1 MRKINM
7 ARPVVMSEPEY
18 RKHIVNTAKYLVI
31 TEGIGQL
38 SMREIAKAAKTS
50 VTQMYRKGI
59 AGIED
64 IIFMLN
70 EKTLDILIEH
80 IAQIDLG
87 QCDGEDGLRQLA
99 AVYLEFSRPASEY
112 YPLWELMQRL
122 NADRLDSPVS
132 YQQKT
137 ALLFSYGERAVQKAI
152 PRLTGTELTEA
163 TRILWASIHG
173 ICHLHARDKLVS
185 TGQSPI
191 NIMVKH
197 LIHIFI
203 NGLRG

>member
-1 MRKINM
+1 M
-7 ARPVVMSEPEY
+7 ARPVVMSVTEY
-18 RKHIVNTAKYLVI
+18 RKHIVNTAKNLVI
-31 TEGIGQL
+31 NKGIGQL
-38 SMREIAKAAKTS
+38 SMREIAKAASTS

-70 EKTLDILIEH
+70 EATLDILIERV
-80 IAQIDLG
+80 AQVDLE
-87 QCDGEDGLRQLA
+87 QYHGEDGLHQLA

-122 NADRLDSPVS
+122 NTDRLDSPVS

-137 ALLFSYGERAVQKAI
+137 ELLFSYGERAIQKAV
-152 PRLTGTELTEA
+152 PALTASELTEA
-163 TRILWASIHG
+163 TRILWASLHG

-191 NIMVKH
+191 IAMAER
-197 LIHIFI
+197 LIQIFI
-203 NGLRG
+203 NGLKN

>member
-1 MRKINM
+1 M
-7 ARPVVMSEPEY
+7 ARPLLMSEPEY
-18 RKHIVNTAKYLVI
+18 RRTIVNTAKYLVI
-31 TEGIGQL
+31 TEALDNYQCERLPGCQ
-38 SMREIAKAAKTS
+38 TS

-137 ALLFSYGERAVQKAI
+137 ALLFSYRERAVQKAI
-152 PRLTGTELTEA
+152 PRLTGTELSEA

-173 ICHLHARDKLVS
+173 HCHQHARDKLVS
-185 TGQSPI
+185 TGQSHI
-191 NIMVKH
+191 NIMVKR